1 MKLDLFIKRP
11 VLASGI
17 SILIVLVG
25 LIALVNLPVEQYP
38 NMAPPTVVV
47 ETNYTGAGAETVQRS
62 VIAPLETAINGVEN
76 MIYMTSTAANG
87 GRVTITVFFR
97 PGTNAD
103 MAAVNVQNRVNGA
116 MGVLP
121 AEVVQAGIT
130 TTKREN
136 SMLMQYVIY
145 SDDIEQYDRT
155 FMANYLKIN
164 VEPALLRI
172 PGVGSVD
179 ALGTDYSMRIW
190 LKPDVMA
197 QHNLEPADIIE
208 VLNEQN
214 IEIATGQLGE
224 NSNNT
229 FQYTLKYTGRLV
241 TPEQFGEMVVR
252 ALPGGEILKVKDIA
266 DIEMGSVN
274 YMFAGNTNNKPSIF
288 CMAYQMPGSN
298 ATAVI
303 EDIEALLD
311 EVSKDLPKGLH
322 LLVVQNNNDFLTA
335 SIDNVVKTLIE
346 AIILV
351 ILVVFLFLQ
360 NLRSIL
366 IPTISILVSLI
377 GTFAFLAIAGFT
389 INLLTLFAL
398 ILVIGTVVDDSIVVV
413 EAVQAKFDAG
423 YKSPYLAARDG
434 MKGITSAIITS
445 SLVFMVVFIP
455 VSFTGGVSGT
465 FYTQFGITMAVA
477 VGISAI
483 NALTLCPALCVMIMR
498 PVGEGKGVMRKFRK
512 AYDAAYGSMLSK
524 YRTGV
529 FFFIKR
535 KWLAGVAIVVA
546 FAALVLL
553 MYTTPT
559 GFIPNEDQGIVRMSV
574 TLPPGSSL
582 SSTNKVL
589 QKLDSL
595 LAEIDEIESRSLIS
609 GYSIMSGQGP
619 SGGNGLLKLT
629 PWSDRDRN
637 ADEITADINSRVAA
651 IKEANIVAFTPPMI
665 PGYGNTN
672 GFELYVLDRAGNDI
686 DDFFAVSQDFIARL
700 NERPEIASAYTT
712 FSPNYPQYEVSVDA
726 AKAKS
731 AGVSPGAVLSVIQG
745 YVGGI
750 YASNFNRFNKSY
762 QVILQASP
770 ENRLDAR
777 SLDNMYVRVGG
788 SMAPVSQYASLK
800 RVYSAENLQRFNLF
814 GSIPVNGQ
822 AAEGYSSGDAIKAI
836 EEVASASL
844 PQGYG
849 FDFGSMSRTERESSN
864 TIGIILA
871 LSIVFI
877 YIILSMMYES
887 YLIPFAVLL
896 SVPFGLA
903 GSFIFARI
911 FGLDNNIYLQMGLI
925 MLIGLIA
932 KTAILLTEYAAERRK
947 EGMSLVRSAFTA
959 ARERLRPILMT
970 ALTMIIGLLPMML
983 STGVGANGNRALGT
997 GVVGGLAIGLI
1008 ALLFI
1013 VPVLFIV
1020 FQWLQEKLVKP
1031 NEYLEEEVET
1041 SNEINKA

>member
-1 MKLDLFIKRP
+1 MKLELFIRRP

-47 ETNYTGAGAETVQRS
+47 ETNYTGANAETVQRS
-62 VIAPLETAINGVEN
+62 VIAPLENAINGVED
-76 MIYMTSTAANG
+76 MIYMSSTAANG
-87 GRVTITVFFR
+87 GRVNITVFFR

-116 MGVLP
+116 MGSLP
-121 AEVVQAGIT
+121 SEVVQAGIT
-130 TTKREN
+130 TSKREN

-145 SDDIEQYDRT
+145 SDNEEEYDRT

-164 VEPALLRI
+164 VEPALLCI
-172 PGVGSVD
+172 PGVGSVN

-190 LKPDVMA
+190 MKPDVMA
-197 QHNLEPADIIE
+197 QYNLEPSDVAD
-208 VLNEQN
+208 VLGEQN
-214 IEIATGQLGE
+214 IEAATGQLGE
-224 NSNNT
+224 NADNT

-252 ALPGGEILKVKDIA
+252 ALPNGEILKLKDIA
-266 DIEMGSVN
+266 DIELGSVN
-274 YMFAGNTNNKPSIF
+274 YMFSGITNSKPSIF

-303 EDIEALLD
+303 NDIEALLE
-311 EVSKDLPKGLH
+311 EVNNNLPTGLH
-322 LLVVQNNNDFLTA
+322 LLVVQNNNDFLSA
-335 SIDNVVKTLIE
+335 SIKNVVKTLIE

-351 ILVVFLFLQ
+351 ILVVFIFLQ

-366 IPTISILVSLI
+366 IPTISIIVSLI

-434 MKGITSAIITS
+434 MKGITGAIITS

-498 PVGEGKGVMRKFRK
+498 PAGESKGVMKKIRE
-512 AYDAAYGSMLSK
+512 AYDAAYGSMLGK

-529 FFFIKR
+529 FFFIKH
-535 KWLAGVAIVVA
+535 KWLTGIAIVVA
-546 FAALVLL
+546 VAALSIL
-553 MYTTPT
+553 MLTTPT
-559 GFIPNEDQGIVRMSV
+559 GFIPNEDQGVIGMSV

-582 SSTNKVL
+582 HTTNNLLVE
-589 QKLDSL
+589 LDSL
-595 LAEIDEIESRSLIS
+595 LKNIDEIESISLIS

-619 SGGNGLLKLT
+619 SGGNGLLKLK
-629 PWSDRDRN
+629 PWNDRKRN
-637 ADEITADINSRVAA
+637 ADEITADINSRVGAL
-651 IKEANIVAFTPPMI
+651 KEASIVAFTMPMI
-665 PGYGNTN
+665 PGYGSTN
-672 GFELYVLDRAGNDI
+672 GFELYVLDRAGSPV

-731 AGVSPGAVLSVIQG
+731 AGVSPNAVLSVIQG
-745 YVGGI
+745 YIGGI

-762 QVILQASP
+762 QVIIQASP
-770 ENRLDAR
+770 EYRLNER
-777 SLDNMYVRVGG
+777 SLDNMYVRING
-788 SMAPVSQYASLK
+788 SMAPVSQYATLR

-822 AAEGYSSGDAIKAI
+822 AADGYSSGDAIKAI

-849 FDFGSMSRTERESSN
+849 YDFGGMSRTERESSN

-903 GSFIFARI
+903 GSFIFARL
-911 FGLDNNIYLQMGLI
+911 FGLDNNIYLQMGLV

-959 ARERLRPILMT
+959 AKERLRPILMT

-997 GVVGGLAIGLI
+997 GVVGGLFIGLI
-1008 ALLFI
+1008 ALLFV

-1020 FQWLQEKLVKP
+1020 FQWLQEKIVKP
-1031 NEYLEEEVET
+1031 RAYLEEENAEL
-1041 SNEINKA
+1041 SNKIN

>member
-1 MKLDLFIKRP
+1 MNLDIFIKRP

-47 ETNYTGAGAETVQRS
+47 STNYTGANAETVQRS
-62 VIAPLETAINGVEN
+62 VIAPLETAINGVED

-116 MGVLP
+116 MGMLP
-121 AEVVQAGIT
+121 SEVVQAGIT
-130 TTKREN
+130 TSKQQN

-145 SDDIEQYDRT
+145 SDNEKEYDKA
-155 FMANYLKIN
+155 FMSNYLKIN
-164 VEPALLRI
+164 VESPLLRI
-172 PGVGSVD
+172 SGVGSVN
-179 ALGTDYSMRIW
+179 ALGSDYSMRIW
-190 LKPDVMA
+190 MKPDVMA
-197 QHNLEPADIIE
+197 QYNLEPTDIVT
-208 VLNEQN
+208 VLGEQN
-214 IEIATGQLGE
+214 IEAATGQLGE
-224 NSNNT
+224 NSTNT
-229 FQYTLKYTGRLV
+229 FQYTLKYSGRLV
-241 TPEQFGEMVVR
+241 TPEQFGEIVIR
-252 ALPGGEILKVKDIA
+252 ALPNGEMLRLKDIA
-266 DIEMGSVN
+266 NIEMGSVN
-274 YMFAGNTNNKPSIF
+274 YMFTGITNNKPSVF
-288 CMAYQMPGSN
+288 CMVYQMPGSN

-303 EDIEALLD
+303 NDIEKLLD
-311 EVSKDLPKGLH
+311 QVNKDLPKGLH
-322 LLVVQNNNDFLTA
+322 LLVVQNSNDFLSA
-335 SIDNVVKTLIE
+335 SIEHVARTLLE
-346 AIILV
+346 AIVLV
-351 ILVVFLFLQ
+351 IIVVFVFLQ

-389 INLLTLFAL
+389 VNLLTLFAL

-413 EAVQAKFDAG
+413 EAVQAKFDDG

-455 VSFTGGVSGT
+455 VSFSGGVAGT

-498 PVGEGKGVMRKFRK
+498 PVNESKGLMHKFRK
-512 AYDAAYGSMLSK
+512 AYDAAYGTMLKK
-524 YRTGV
+524 YRKGV

-535 KWLAGVAIVVA
+535 RWLAGSAIVIAIVV
-546 FAALVLL
+546 LSIL
-553 MYTTPT
+553 MYTTKT
-559 GFIPNEDQGIVRMSV
+559 GFVPNEDQGIVRLSV

-582 SSTNKVL
+582 NSTDNVL
-589 QKLDSL
+589 TKLDSL
-595 LAEIDEIESRSLIS
+595 LSDIDEIESLSLIS

-619 SGGNGLLKLT
+619 SGGNGLIKLK
-629 PWSDRDRN
+629 PWSDRNRN
-637 ADEITADINSRVAA
+637 TTEITAEINNRVKSL
-651 IKEANIVAFTPPMI
+651 KEANIVAFTPPMI

-672 GFELYVLDRAGNDI
+672 GFELYLLDRAGNRV
-686 DDFFAVSQDFIARL
+686 DDFFAVSQDFITKL
-700 NERPEIASAYTT
+700 NERPEISGAYTT

-731 AGVSPGAVLSVIQG
+731 AGVSPNAVLRVIQG

-762 QVILQASP
+762 QVIIQASP
-770 ENRLDAR
+770 EYRLDEH
-777 SLDNMYVRVGG
+777 SLDNMYVRVNG

-814 GSIPVNGQ
+814 GSIPINGQ
-822 AAEGYSSGDAIKAI
+822 ASDGYSSGDAIKAI
-836 EEVASASL
+836 EEVANASL

-849 FDFGSMSRTERESSN
+849 YDFGGMSRTERDSSD

-877 YIILSMMYES
+877 YIILSMLYES
-887 YLIPFAVLL
+887 YLIPFAVLF

-903 GSFIFARI
+903 GSFIFAKI
-911 FGLDNNIYLQMGLI
+911 FGLDNNIYLQMGLV

-947 EGMSLVRSAFTA
+947 EGMSITRAAFTA
-959 ARERLRPILMT
+959 AKERLRPILMT
-970 ALTMIIGLLPMML
+970 GLTMIIGLLPMML
-983 STGVGANGNRALGT
+983 SSGVGANGNRALGT
-997 GVVGGLAIGLI
+997 GVVGGLLIGLT

-1013 VPVLFIV
+1013 VPVLYII

-1031 NEYLEEEVET
+1031 NTEFE
-1041 SNEINKA
+1041 NESDITNQTK

>member
-1 MKLDLFIKRP
+1 MKLELFIRRP

-25 LIALVNLPVEQYP
+25 IIALVNLPVEQYP

-47 ETNYTGAGAETVQRS
+47 ETNYTGANAETVQRS
-62 VIAPLETAINGVEN
+62 VIAPLENAINGVED
-76 MIYMTSTAANG
+76 MIYMSSTAANG
-87 GRVTITVFFR
+87 GRVNITVFFR

-116 MGVLP
+116 MGSLP
-121 AEVVQAGIT
+121 SEVVQAGIT
-130 TTKREN
+130 TSKREN

-145 SDDIEQYDRT
+145 SDNEEEYDRT

-172 PGVGSVD
+172 PGVGSVE

-190 LKPDVMA
+190 MKPDVMA
-197 QHNLEPADIIE
+197 QYNLEPSDIAD
-208 VLNEQN
+208 VLGEQN
-214 IEIATGQLGE
+214 IEAATGQLGE
-224 NSNNT
+224 NSGNT

-241 TPEQFGEMVVR
+241 TSEQFGEIVVR
-252 ALPGGEILKVKDIA
+252 ALPNGELLKLKDVA
-266 DIEMGSVN
+266 DIELGSVN
-274 YMFAGNTNNKPSIF
+274 YMFSGITNSKPSIF

-303 EDIEALLD
+303 NDIEDLLE
-311 EVSKDLPKGLH
+311 EVNNELPAGLH
-322 LLVVQNNNDFLTA
+322 LLVVQNNNDFLSA
-335 SIDNVVKTLIE
+335 SIKNVVRTLIE

-351 ILVVFLFLQ
+351 ILVVFVFLQ
-360 NLRSIL
+360 NVRSIL
-366 IPTISILVSLI
+366 IPTISIIVSLI

-434 MKGITSAIITS
+434 MKGITGAIITN

-498 PVGEGKGVMRKFRK
+498 PTSENKGIMRKFRK
-512 AYDAAYGSMLSK
+512 AYDAAYGSMLRK

-535 KWLAGVAIVVA
+535 KWLAGVAIAVAVVTLSIMM
-546 FAALVLL
+546 F
-553 MYTTPT
+553 TTPT
-559 GFIPNEDQGIVRMSV
+559 GFIPNEDQGVIGMSV

-582 SSTNKVL
+582 HTTNNL
-589 QKLDSL
+589 LAELDSL
-595 LAEIDEIESRSLIS
+595 LQHVDEVESISLIS

-619 SGGNGLLKLT
+619 SGGNGLLKLK
-629 PWSDRDRN
+629 PWNERKRN
-637 ADEITADINSRVAA
+637 AEEITADINSRVGAL
-651 IKEANIVAFTPPMI
+651 KEASIMAFTTPMI
-665 PGYGNTN
+665 PGYGSSN
-672 GFELYVLDRAGNDI
+672 GFELYVLDRAGSPV
-686 DDFFAVSQDFIARL
+686 DDFFAVSQDFIAKL

-731 AGVSPGAVLSVIQG
+731 AGVSPNAVLNVIQG

-762 QVILQASP
+762 QVIIQASP
-770 ENRLDAR
+770 EYRLDEH
-777 SLDNMYVRVGG
+777 SLDNMYVRVNG
-788 SMAPVSQYASLK
+788 SMAPVSQYAALR

-849 FDFGSMSRTERESSN
+849 YDFGGMSRTERESSN

-903 GSFIFARI
+903 GSFIFARL
-911 FGLDNNIYLQMGLI
+911 FGLDNNIYLQMGLV

-959 ARERLRPILMT
+959 AKERLRPILMT

-997 GVVGGLAIGLI
+997 GVVGGLFIGLI
-1008 ALLFI
+1008 SLLFI

-1020 FQWLQEKLVKP
+1020 FQWLQEKIVKP
-1031 NEYLEEEVET
+1031 GAYLEEENTEL
-1041 SNEINKA
+1041 SKEIN